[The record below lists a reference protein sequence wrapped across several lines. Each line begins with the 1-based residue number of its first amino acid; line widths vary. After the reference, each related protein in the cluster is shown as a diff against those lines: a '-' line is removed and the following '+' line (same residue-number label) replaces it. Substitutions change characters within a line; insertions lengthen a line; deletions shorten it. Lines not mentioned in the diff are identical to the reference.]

1 MKILALDA
9 VTEACS
15 AALWNDGEV
24 RARYTV
30 APREHTRLILPMVD
44 ELLQEADLKLADL
57 DLIAFDRGPGSF
69 TGIRV
74 TLSVVQGLA
83 FATGLPVLPV
93 SSLAALA
100 QAAYRVNGVERVLGL
115 IDARMGELYWG
126 KYQRDGALMVL
137 QDEEGVAPLAAI
149 PRCEMCQLVGSG
161 VATYAPELGQAG
173 YTDLVDDE
181 LLCYPRAEYIAEL
194 AASRPEQA
202 VAVDEAQPVYLRNK
216 VTG

>member
-15 AALWNDGEV
+15 AALWIDGEV
-24 RARYTV
+24 EERYAV

-44 ELLQEADLKLADL
+44 ELLQQAKLTPGNL
-57 DLIAFDRGPGSF
+57 DMIAFDRGPGSF

-74 TLSVVQGLA
+74 TMSVVQGLA
-83 FATGLPVLPV
+83 FASELPVLPV

-100 QAAYRVNGVERVLGL
+100 QVAWRSHGAERVLGL

-126 KYQRDGALMVL
+126 EYHLHGEVMTL
-137 QDEEGVAPLAAI
+137 QGKEGVAPLANI
-149 PRCEMCQLVGSG
+149 PPCRECHIIGSG
-161 VATYAPELGQAG
+161 VSVYQDALREAG
-173 YTDLVDDE
+173 YTQLIDE
-181 LLCYPRAEYIAEL
+181 ERSRYPRAGYIAEL
-194 AASRPEQA
+194 AAGRSGEA
-202 VAVDEAQPVYLRNK
+202 MAVDEARPVYLRNK

>member
-15 AALWNDGEV
+15 AALWIDGEV
-24 RARYTV
+24 EERYAV
-30 APREHTRLILPMVD
+30 APREHTRLILPMID
-44 ELLQEADLKLADL
+44 ELLQQADLTPGNL

-74 TLSVVQGLA
+74 TMSVVQGLA
-83 FATGLPVLPV
+83 FASDLPVLPV

-100 QAAYRVNGVERVLGL
+100 QAAWRSYGAERVLGL

-126 KYQRDGALMVL
+126 EYQRYGEIMTL
-137 QDEEGVAPLAAI
+137 QGEEGVSLMENIPLCRDCHI
-149 PRCEMCQLVGSG
+149 IGSG
-161 VATYAPELGQAG
+161 VHIYQDALHESG
-173 YTDLVDDE
+173 YTQFIDQEWLR
-181 LLCYPRAEYIAEL
+181 YPRAEFIAEQ
-194 AASRPEQA
+194 AAGRKGEAMA
-202 VAVDEAQPVYLRNK
+202 VENARPVYLRNK